1 MIVGDCP
8 FQLIECLLSQKVFE
22 INSFML
28 IVIVVDVVLATLVTN
43 QLSVMALTVNAE
55 VFESVFITLRT
66 EIQLEVEEL
75 VDELTVQAWNISW
88 HDG

>member
-1 MIVGDCP
+1 
-8 FQLIECLLSQKVFE
+8 
-22 INSFML
+22 ML

-75 VDELTVQAWNISW
+75 VDELTVQA
-88 HDG
+88 